1 MPEVPAEFT
10 ACASRRLLPDLGR
23 RELFVVGATGV
34 GLVVLAACGSAT
46 DPAAGASG
54 GGKGGG
60 ASGTKLI
67 EMADIEVGQ
76 SAAATLDGK
85 PVLVTRTGEST
96 AVAFSAIC
104 THMGCQVEPAGA
116 ELHCPC
122 HGSKY
127 TAATGAVIAGP
138 APKPLPAVKV
148 TVAGGAVVTA

>member
-1 MPEVPAEFT
+1 MPEVPAAT
-10 ACASRRLLPDLGR
+10 CASRRLLPDLGR
-23 RELFVVGATGV
+23 RDLFVVGATGA
-34 GLVVLAACGSAT
+34 GLVLLAACGSSTAPT
-46 DPAAGASG
+46 AGATSG
-54 GGKGGG
+54 SGSGG
-60 ASGTKLI
+60 ASGTTLI
-67 EMADIEVGQ
+67 KIADIEVGQ
-76 SAAATLDGK
+76 SAAATLDGQ

>member
-1 MPEVPAEFT
+1 MPEVPAAT
-10 ACASRRLLPDLGR
+10 CASLRLLPDLGR
-23 RELFVVGATGV
+23 RDLFVVGATGA
-34 GLVVLAACGSAT
+34 GLVLLAACGSSTAPT
-46 DPAAGASG
+46 AGPTSG
-54 GGKGGG
+54 GGGSGR
-60 ASGTKLI
+60 ASGTTLI
-67 EMADIEVGQ
+67 KIADIDVGQ
-76 SAAATLDGK
+76 SAAATLDGQ

-104 THMGCQVEPAGA
+104 THKGCQVEPAGA

>member
-1 MPEVPAEFT
+1 MTEVPAKDT
-10 ACASRRLLPDLGR
+10 ICATRRLLLDLGR
-23 RELFVVGATGV
+23 RELLVVGATGA
-34 GLVVLAACGSAT
+34 GLVVLAACGSST
-46 DPAAGASG
+46 DPTAGAGTSTGSG
-54 GGKGGG
+54 
-60 ASGTKLI
+60 GTKLI
-67 EMADIEVGQ
+67 EIADIEVGQ
-76 SAAATLDGK
+76 SAAATLDGQ

-104 THMGCQVEPAGA
+104 THMGCKVEPAGA

-148 TVAGGAVVTA
+148 TVAGGSVVTA